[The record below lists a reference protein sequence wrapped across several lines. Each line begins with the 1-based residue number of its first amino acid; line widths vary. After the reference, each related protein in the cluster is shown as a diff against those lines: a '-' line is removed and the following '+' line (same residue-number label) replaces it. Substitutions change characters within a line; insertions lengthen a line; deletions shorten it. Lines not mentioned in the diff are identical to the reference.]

1 MKALIFLILA
11 VGTGFVAYNYAY
23 PPVMNMFG
31 ISMVKDEPRQEVAV
45 ITPPPAPMPEKKP
58 EPPPP
63 PPPEPKPEPKPEPMP
78 EKKMEPPPPPPE
90 PEKPKDEFVPPK
102 FDTVEVVTANWSAI
116 PKGFFTQPKAVK
128 MNKDLDIQMKLGAGS
143 ANMKVP
149 AGGTVYAISQDG
161 GSLVIAPA
169 VNSPGRASV
178 PLDDTDIKAVFTAAY
193 DQVNAGRIDAARRE
207 WDARKLAESQP
218 KKAAA
223 APSVGIGALGKPEK
237 DAEGKYPLLIAS
249 MKAGQVTE
257 IKPEKVKEWGDPK
270 NEKIDGANYWTVV
283 VKYETETMFGKFET
297 EAQARVKDG
306 RVDKWV
312 YVGSGE
318 VVP

>member
-1 MKALIFLILA
+1 MKALIFLLLA
-11 VGTGFVAYNYAY
+11 VATGFVAYNYAY
-23 PPVMNMFG
+23 PSVMGMLG
-31 ISMVKDEPRQEVAV
+31 VSMIKIEPKAEVAV
-45 ITPPPAPMPEKKP
+45 VAPPPEPMPEKKP

-63 PPPEPKPEPKPEPMP
+63 PPPPEPPKPDPMP

-102 FDTVEVVTANWSAI
+102 FDAVEVVTANWTAI
-116 PKGFFTQPKAVK
+116 PKGFFAQPKPVK
-128 MNKDLDIQMKLGAGS
+128 MNKELDIQMKLGAGT

-161 GSLVIAPA
+161 GSLTIAPA
-169 VNSPGRASV
+169 ANSPGRASI
-178 PLDDTDIKAVFTAAY
+178 PLDDTDIKAVFATAY
-193 DQVNAGRIDAARRE
+193 DQINAGRIDAARRE
-207 WDARKLAESQP
+207 WEAKKLAESQP
-218 KKAAA
+218 KTAPAAA
-223 APSVGIGALGKPEK
+223 TGIGALGKPEK
-237 DAEGKYPLLIAS
+237 DTEGKYPLLIAS

-257 IKPEKVKEWGDPK
+257 IKPDKVKEWGDAK
-270 NEKIDGANYWTVV
+270 NERIDGANYWTVV

-306 RVDKWV
+306 RVEKWV

-318 VVP
+318 TVP